1 MSGRVRVQG
10 DLYHGVVPDG
20 AVYIGRQAPG
30 LPRSVF
36 ANRHTV
42 GPKGC
47 RACAG
52 QVHTREEVVQLYDLE
67 LTPALVERARQEI
80 GDRPMA
86 CWCHEDQACHGDPLR
101 RRMDGAR

>member
-30 LPRSVF
+30 LPRSPY
-36 ANRHTV
+36 ANPHSI
-42 GPKGC
+42 GKPC
-47 RACAG
+47 RACDG
-52 QVHTREEVVQLYDLE
+52 RVHTRDEAVQLYGE
-67 LTPALVERARQEI
+67 EIPPELVERARQEI

-86 CWCHEDQACHGDPLR
+86 CWCHETEACHGDALR
-101 RRMDGAR
+101 KAITC